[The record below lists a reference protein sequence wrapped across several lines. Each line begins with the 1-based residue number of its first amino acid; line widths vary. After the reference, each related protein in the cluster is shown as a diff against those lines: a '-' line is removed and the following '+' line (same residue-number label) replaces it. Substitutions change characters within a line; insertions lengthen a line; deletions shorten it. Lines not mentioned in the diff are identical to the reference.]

1 MEDKMKQKIK
11 TKFYETGHC
20 RIIYK
25 NISNVTILSSS
36 SQSVPN
42 ILECSITKQHVSRFT
57 LCRPFFSLRIK
68 QYIYIYISRKYLLE
82 TWHGAKE
89 KYSSLPPPPPSPSD
103 RALIGEA
110 HAGKERKGERRRDGG
125 NLGEMEKP
133 RGIGLVA
140 W

>member
-1 MEDKMKQKIK
+1 MKQKIK

-68 QYIYIYISRKYLLE
+68 QYIYIYIYLESISWKRGTEL
-82 TWHGAKE
+82 K
-89 KYSSLPPPPPSPSD
+89 KNIPLSPPPPSPSD

-110 HAGKERKGERRRDGG
+110 HAGMERKGERRRDGG
-125 NLGEMEKP
+125 NLDEMEKP